1 MESIGRICRKY
12 TDLTQED
19 IGIIENMAKVL
30 PTLADLE
37 EADVFIDCP
46 TSGGDAIVVA
56 EAKPSRVPSS
66 YKNSVVGLPAKQENE
81 PAVARTFRLGI
92 GTRQMKAVTQEN
104 GRTIQSVEPIRNA
117 DRIIGVLISERRTS
131 EQIQLDD
138 KLHFSQDSYQTIA
151 KNLAQMQDADNWL
164 TECIDEAL
172 IMVDVLGIVAFRNR
186 QAKKLYEKLGF
197 VDDILGQPYK
207 HVCLADLEV
216 AMSGVREY
224 AYMEISVGSSVLSTK
239 RVQLDVPGMD
249 FAVILRD
256 ITLQKEQEKALILK
270 SVAIK
275 EMHHRVKNNLQTIAS
290 LLRLQMRRTDG
301 EETRQV
307 LGESMNRILSIAS
320 THQLLAQSGID
331 EVMIGEVIQNITSNA
346 LRYYS
351 ASRFHVTTSVEGDA
365 FQVSSDVATS
375 VALIINELV
384 ENAMKYAF
392 QDGDSGLIR
401 IIVSKG
407 ELYSRIQVIDNG
419 GGFDVANTDRSRL
432 GLSIVRTLVQDKLHG
447 DLEIESD
454 HRGTRVSFDFRNSI
468 MDTTDVT

>member
-1 MESIGRICRKY
+1 
-12 TDLTQED
+12 
-19 IGIIENMAKVL
+19 
-30 PTLADLE
+30 
-37 EADVFIDCP
+37 
-46 TSGGDAIVVA
+46 
-56 EAKPSRVPSS
+56 
-66 YKNSVVGLPAKQENE
+66 
-81 PAVARTFRLGI
+81 
-92 GTRQMKAVTQEN
+92 
-104 GRTIQSVEPIRNA
+104 
-117 DRIIGVLISERRTS
+117 
-131 EQIQLDD
+131 
-138 KLHFSQDSYQTIA
+138 
-151 KNLAQMQDADNWL
+151 
-164 TECIDEAL
+164 
-172 IMVDVLGIVAFRNR
+172 
-186 QAKKLYEKLGF
+186 
-197 VDDILGQPYK
+197 
-207 HVCLADLEV
+207 
-216 AMSGVREY
+216 
-224 AYMEISVGSSVLSTK
+224 MEISVGSSVLSTK

-454 HRGTRVSFDFRNSI
+454 HRGTRVSFDVRNSI

>member
-1 MESIGRICRKY
+1 
-12 TDLTQED
+12 
-19 IGIIENMAKVL
+19 
-30 PTLADLE
+30 
-37 EADVFIDCP
+37 
-46 TSGGDAIVVA
+46 
-56 EAKPSRVPSS
+56 
-66 YKNSVVGLPAKQENE
+66 
-81 PAVARTFRLGI
+81 
-92 GTRQMKAVTQEN
+92 
-104 GRTIQSVEPIRNA
+104 
-117 DRIIGVLISERRTS
+117 
-131 EQIQLDD
+131 
-138 KLHFSQDSYQTIA
+138 
-151 KNLAQMQDADNWL
+151 
-164 TECIDEAL
+164 
-172 IMVDVLGIVAFRNR
+172 
-186 QAKKLYEKLGF
+186 
-197 VDDILGQPYK
+197 
-207 HVCLADLEV
+207 
-216 AMSGVREY
+216 
-224 AYMEISVGSSVLSTK
+224 MEISVGSSVLSTK

-307 LGESMNRILSIAS
+307 LAEKSMNRILSIAS

-351 ASRFHVTTSVEGDA
+351 ASRFHVTTSVDGDA

-407 ELYSRIQVIDNG
+407 SCIP
-419 GGFDVANTDRSRL
+419 GF
-432 GLSIVRTLVQDKLHG
+432 K
-447 DLEIESD
+447 
-454 HRGTRVSFDFRNSI
+454 
-468 MDTTDVT
+468 

>member
-1 MESIGRICRKY
+1 M
-12 TDLTQED
+12 
-19 IGIIENMAKVL
+19 
-30 PTLADLE
+30 
-37 EADVFIDCP
+37 
-46 TSGGDAIVVA
+46 
-56 EAKPSRVPSS
+56 
-66 YKNSVVGLPAKQENE
+66 PA
-81 PAVARTFRLGI
+81 
-92 GTRQMKAVTQEN
+92 
-104 GRTIQSVEPIRNA
+104 
-117 DRIIGVLISERRTS
+117 
-131 EQIQLDD
+131 
-138 KLHFSQDSYQTIA
+138 
-151 KNLAQMQDADNWL
+151 
-164 TECIDEAL
+164 
-172 IMVDVLGIVAFRNR
+172 
-186 QAKKLYEKLGF
+186 
-197 VDDILGQPYK
+197 
-207 HVCLADLEV
+207 
-216 AMSGVREY
+216 
-224 AYMEISVGSSVLSTK
+224 
-239 RVQLDVPGMD
+239 
-249 FAVILRD
+249 
-256 ITLQKEQEKALILK
+256 
-270 SVAIK
+270 
-275 EMHHRVKNNLQTIAS
+275 
-290 LLRLQMRRTDG
+290 
-301 EETRQV
+301 
-307 LGESMNRILSIAS
+307 
-320 THQLLAQSGID
+320 HQLLAQSGID